1 MIPGG
6 TRLALIL
13 TFAAAAAAL
22 LALAGLVLA
31 AAVDLSEPPGAVE
44 VVLVIA
50 ALAGLGALALAVVL
64 VRGHFREIERLRGA
78 VVTLADDPAAVPPTR
93 PSAGSGAELL
103 RLRGALADVAARY
116 ARERS
121 LPDRRLQAV
130 LAAIAEAMVVITDSG
145 QVSLVNHAAKS
156 LLGAERVR
164 VGTSVFAALERPA
177 VLEAV
182 AEAGRRG
189 RPVEA
194 ELPTVDGVRL
204 SARVASLGDHGGAV
218 LSFSPDE
225 AAEHRA
231 ELEHSLELHDVPP
244 RAGRTGGD
252 TPLADLP
259 VLVLDLETTGLD
271 PARDHVVAV
280 GAVRLHGARL
290 YRSATIDRLV
300 RPPVAIPPRSTAV
313 HGVTDAMVADA
324 AAFAEVFQDLRP
336 LLDGTV
342 VVGHHVTFDL
352 AVLERECA
360 RAGID
365 WQRPPVL
372 DTLLLAGA
380 LEPDRE
386 DLRLE
391 ALAAAYGVDVHGR
404 HTALGDVL
412 VTAQVFLRML
422 PLLADRGVATLAEAD
437 AFAGRR
443 KDLLKAQAAAGF

>member
-13 TFAAAAAAL
+13 TLAAAAAAL

-31 AAVDLSEPPGAVE
+31 TAADLSQAGAAE
-44 VVLVIA
+44 AVLAITT
-50 ALAGLGALALAVVL
+50 LAGLGALALAVVL

-93 PSAGSGAELL
+93 PSSGGGAELV

-116 ARERS
+116 ARQRS

-130 LAAIAEAMVVITDSG
+130 LAAIGEGMVVVTDSG
-145 QVSLVNHAAKS
+145 QVSLVNHTAKC

-204 SARVASLGDHGGAV
+204 TARVASLGDHGGAV
-218 LSFSPDE
+218 LSFSPGE
-225 AAEHRA
+225 AREHRA
-231 ELEHSLELHDVPP
+231 ELESALELHDVPP
-244 RAGRTGGD
+244 PAGRTDGD
-252 TPLADLP
+252 TPLAELP

-271 PARDHVVAV
+271 PRRDHVVAV

-290 YRSATIDRLV
+290 YRSVTVDRLV

-324 AAFAEVFQDLRP
+324 APFAEVFDDLRP

-342 VVGHHVTFDL
+342 VVGHHVSFDL

-360 RAGID
+360 RAGIA
-365 WQRPPVL
+365 WERPRVL

-391 ALAAAYGVDVHGR
+391 SLAAAYGVDVHGR

-412 VTAQVFLRML
+412 VTAQIFLRML
-422 PLLADRGVATLAEAD
+422 PLLADRGVATLAEAE